1 MAKVVSKS
9 SLSIKGIADI
19 GDNKFLIE
27 VEDCPE
33 PVNLLKLAKDFNKN
47 LTLADRVWACECGEV
62 LNRDEN
68 AAINIRNVGLSM
80 V

>member
-33 PVNLLKLAKDFNKN
+33 PVNLLKLAKDFNGKEITVEIN
-47 LTLADRVWACECGEV
+47 HS
-62 LNRDEN
+62 DEL
-68 AAINIRNVGLSM
+68 V
-80 V
+80 